1 MGKELPIDILMY
13 PREDS
18 ICSGG
23 VNTHCTYH
31 TRNGWGQIHQAF
43 DTDMQVSAGQS
54 FPVVKT
60 SKTFN
65 WYSNQESVQ
74 VTITL
79 TLDVEVTE
87 HKPSVE
93 WVETCPFNKAE
104 EVLQGSQC
112 MEAGGNRTINI
123 DGKTYTVYSD
133 CWAWKDTYLKQ

>member
-65 WYSNQESVQ
+65 WYSNQESV
-74 VTITL
+74 
-79 TLDVEVTE
+79 
-87 HKPSVE
+87 
-93 WVETCPFNKAE
+93 
-104 EVLQGSQC
+104 
-112 MEAGGNRTINI
+112 
-123 DGKTYTVYSD
+123 
-133 CWAWKDTYLKQ
+133 